1 MAPGLMNQV
10 WTVMN
15 NNDPK
20 IGPEISRRGFLK
32 GAAIAGVSAVIP
44 TERVPAAVE
53 SGNEST
59 LGGFQAQKRPL
70 GRTGL
75 ECSILGMGGFHL
87 GAVSDQAEVNNMVA
101 KAIDHGINIFD
112 NAWEYHKGL
121 SEEKLGTA
129 LKGKRDNVIVMSAFS
144 THTDRETAMRMLEAS
159 LNRLQTDHLDV
170 WQIHEVIFHNDPEL
184 IYARD
189 SVLEAL
195 ARAKQQGKVRFVGF
209 NGHKHP
215 AINLEMLTRG
225 YAFDVVQM
233 PLNPLDPG
241 FRSFENNVLP
251 VANRRGVAVLGMKS
265 MGGSGESIAQGA
277 LTPSEALS
285 YAMSL
290 PVATTISGIDS
301 MGVLDQ
307 NLAILRDF
315 TPLSDAQ
322 MQTLRNHCKQ
332 FNDGRFELYKST
344 MKYDSDLSRSQHGY
358 PSAAE
363 LPL

>member
-1 MAPGLMNQV
+1 MND
-10 WTVMN
+10 N
-15 NNDPK
+15 NPK

-44 TERVPAAVE
+44 AEKDPAAVE
-53 SGNEST
+53 TGNEST
-59 LGGFQAQKRPL
+59 LGSFQAQKRPL

-112 NAWEYHKGL
+112 NAWEFHRGL
-121 SEEKLGTA
+121 SEEKLGFA
-129 LKGKRDNVIVMSAFS
+129 LKGKRDKVIVMSAVC
-144 THTDRETAMRMLEAS
+144 THGPGQDVAMRMLDAS

-170 WQIHEVIFHNDPEL
+170 WQIHEVIYHNDPEL

-195 ARAKQQGKVRFVGF
+195 TRAKQQGKVRFVGF

-215 AINLEMLTRG
+215 AINLEMLNRG

-233 PLNPLDPG
+233 PLNPLDPA

-251 VANRRGVAVLGMKS
+251 VANQRGIAVLGMKS
-265 MGGSGESIAQGA
+265 MGGSGEVISNGA
-277 LTPSEALS
+277 FTPSEALS

-301 MGVLDQ
+301 MEVLDQ

-315 TPLSDAQ
+315 KPLSADQ
-322 MQTLRNHCKQ
+322 MQTLRDHGKQ
-332 FNDGRFELYKST
+332 FNDGRYELYKST
-344 MKYDSDLSRSQHGY
+344 LKYDSGLGRSQHGY

>member
-1 MAPGLMNQV
+1 MND
-10 WTVMN
+10 N
-15 NNDPK
+15 NAK
-20 IGPEISRRGFLK
+20 IGPEITRRGFLK

-44 TERVPAAVE
+44 AEKIPTAVE
-53 SGNEST
+53 TRNES
-59 LGGFQAQKRPL
+59 LLASFQAQKRPL

-87 GAVSDQAEVNNMVA
+87 GTVADQAEVNNIVA

-112 NAWEYHKGL
+112 NAWEFHKGL
-121 SEEKLGTA
+121 SEEKLGVA
-129 LKGKRDNVIVMSAFS
+129 LKGKRDKVIVMSAVC
-144 THTDRETAMRMLEAS
+144 THGPDQDVAIRMLDAS
-159 LNRLQTDHLDV
+159 LTRLQTDHLDV
-170 WQIHEVIFHNDPEL
+170 WQIHEVIYHNDPEL
-184 IYARD
+184 IYAPD

-195 ARAKQQGKVRFVGF
+195 TKAKQHGKVRFVGF
-209 NGHKHP
+209 NGHKRP

-233 PLNPLDPG
+233 PLNPLDPA
-241 FRSFENNVLP
+241 FRSFENSVLP
-251 VANRRGVAVLGMKS
+251 VVHQRGIAIVGMKS
-265 MGGSGESIAQGA
+265 MGGSGELISKGA
-277 LTPSEALS
+277 FTPSEALS

-301 MGVLDQ
+301 MEVLDQ

-315 TPLSDAQ
+315 QPLSAEQ
-322 MQTLRNHCKQ
+322 MQTLRDRGKQ
-332 FNDGRFELYKST
+332 FDDGRYELYKST
-344 MKYDSDLSRSQHGY
+344 LKYDSDLGRSQHGY

>member
-1 MAPGLMNQV
+1 
-10 WTVMN
+10 MN

-44 TERVPAAVE
+44 AEKVPAAVE
-53 SGNEST
+53 TGNEST
-59 LGGFQAQKRPL
+59 LGSFQAQKRPL

-112 NAWEYHKGL
+112 NAWEFHRGI
-121 SEEKLGTA
+121 SEEKLGFA
-129 LKGKRDNVIVMSAFS
+129 LKGKRDKVIVMSAVC
-144 THTDRETAMRMLEAS
+144 THGPGQDVAMRMLDAS

-170 WQIHEVIFHNDPEL
+170 WQIHEVIYHNDPEL

-195 ARAKQQGKVRFVGF
+195 TRAKQQGKVRFVGF

-215 AINLEMLTRG
+215 AINLEMLNRG

-233 PLNPLDPG
+233 PLNPLDPA

-251 VANRRGVAVLGMKS
+251 IANQRGIAVLGMKS
-265 MGGSGESIAQGA
+265 MGGSGEVISNGA
-277 LTPSEALS
+277 FTPSEALS

-301 MGVLDQ
+301 MEVLEQ

-315 TPLSDAQ
+315 KPLSADQ
-322 MQTLRNHCKQ
+322 MQTLRDHGKQ
-332 FNDGRFELYKST
+332 FNDGRYELYKST
-344 MKYDSDLSRSQHGY
+344 LKYDSGLGRSQHGY

>member
-1 MAPGLMNQV
+1 MND
-10 WTVMN
+10 
-15 NNDPK
+15 NDPK

-44 TERVPAAVE
+44 AERVPAAVE

-112 NAWEYHKGL
+112 NAWEFHRGI
-121 SEEKLGTA
+121 SEEKLGFA
-129 LKGKRDNVIVMSAFS
+129 LKGKRDKVIVMSAVC
-144 THTDRETAMRMLEAS
+144 THGPGQDVAMRMLDAS

-170 WQIHEVIFHNDPEL
+170 WQIHEVIYHNDPEL

-195 ARAKQQGKVRFVGF
+195 TRAKQQGKVRFVGF

-215 AINLEMLTRG
+215 AINLEMLNRG
-225 YAFDVVQM
+225 YAFDVVQL
-233 PLNPLDPG
+233 PLNPLDPA

-251 VANRRGVAVLGMKS
+251 IANQRGIAVLGMKS
-265 MGGSGESIAQGA
+265 MGGSGEVISNGA
-277 LTPSEALS
+277 FTPSEALS

-301 MGVLDQ
+301 MEVLDQ

-315 TPLSDAQ
+315 KPLSADQ
-322 MQTLRNHCKQ
+322 MQTLRDHGKQ
-332 FNDGRFELYKST
+332 FNDGRYELYKST
-344 MKYDSDLSRSQHGY
+344 LKYDSGLGRSQHGY

>member
-1 MAPGLMNQV
+1 MND
-10 WTVMN
+10 N
-15 NNDPK
+15 NPK
-20 IGPEISRRGFLK
+20 IGPDISRRGFLK

-44 TERVPAAVE
+44 AEKVPAAVE
-53 SGNEST
+53 TGNESNR
-59 LGGFQAQKRPL
+59 GSFQAQKRPL

-101 KAIDHGINIFD
+101 KAIDYGINIFD
-112 NAWEYHKGL
+112 NAWEFHRGL
-121 SEEKLGTA
+121 SEEKLGFA
-129 LKGKRDNVIVMSAFS
+129 LKGKRDKVIVMSAVC
-144 THTDRETAMRMLEAS
+144 THGPGQDVAMRMLDAS

-170 WQIHEVIFHNDPEL
+170 WQIHEVIYHNDPEL

-195 ARAKQQGKVRFVGF
+195 TRAKQQGKVRFVGF

-215 AINLEMLTRG
+215 AINLEMLNRG

-233 PLNPLDPG
+233 PLNPLDPA

-251 VANRRGVAVLGMKS
+251 IANQRGIAVLGMKS
-265 MGGSGESIAQGA
+265 MGGSGEVISNGA
-277 LTPSEALS
+277 FTPSEALS

-301 MGVLDQ
+301 MEALDQ

-315 TPLSDAQ
+315 KPLSADQ
-322 MQTLRNHCKQ
+322 MQTLRDHGKQ
-332 FNDGRFELYKST
+332 FNDGRYELYKST
-344 MKYDSDLSRSQHGY
+344 LKYDSGLGRSQHGY